1 MMAMTIR
8 YQQWRLNQQWQL
20 YQHCQRWQWQ
30 YYQQWQWCGREWIA
44 MPASGWR
51 PFSGGKSLSIGLG
64 GDRHVG
70 DDDHHH
76 MDDVDHH
83 HVKDGDHHHV
93 SDGGHHVGDV
103 PFEAVLVIFLSIIFV
118 FVSYW
123 HCIFSHGWRVCLE
136 QSTAASIIVRFPCLP
151 RPYTVVPER
160 PTYTSWLSSSSSSL
174 HYIKEFHAKHSKT

>member
-1 MMAMTIR
+1 
-8 YQQWRLNQQWQL
+8 
-20 YQHCQRWQWQ
+20 
-30 YYQQWQWCGREWIA
+30 

-83 HVKDGDHHHV
+83 HVKDGDHHHI

-123 HCIFSHGWRVCLE
+123 HCIFPMDGECAWNSLQLR
-136 QSTAASIIVRFPCLP
+136 ASSCGFLACHALTQLYLNAPHTP
-151 RPYTVVPER
+151 RDCHHHHHHH
-160 PTYTSWLSSSSSSL
+160 
-174 HYIKEFHAKHSKT
+174 HYIILKSSMRSSQRPPIFMK

>member
-1 MMAMTIR
+1 
-8 YQQWRLNQQWQL
+8 
-20 YQHCQRWQWQ
+20 
-30 YYQQWQWCGREWIA
+30 

-83 HVKDGDHHHV
+83 HV

-123 HCIFSHGWRVCLE
+123 HCIFPMDGEC
-136 QSTAASIIVRFPCLP
+136 AG
-151 RPYTVVPER
+151 TVYSCEHHRAV
-160 PTYTSWLSSSSSSL
+160 SL
-174 HYIKEFHAKHSKT
+174 LATPLHSCT

>member
-1 MMAMTIR
+1 
-8 YQQWRLNQQWQL
+8 
-20 YQHCQRWQWQ
+20 
-30 YYQQWQWCGREWIA
+30 

-70 DDDHHH
+70 DDYHHH

-83 HVKDGDHHHV
+83 HVSDGDHHHV

-103 PFEAVLVIFLSIIFV
+103 PFEAVLVICLSIIFV

-123 HCIFSHGWRVCLE
+123 HCIFPWMESVLG
-136 QSTAASIIVRFPCLP
+136 
-151 RPYTVVPER
+151 TVYSCEHHRAV
-160 PTYTSWLSSSSSSL
+160 SL
-174 HYIKEFHAKHSKT
+174 LATPLHSCT